1 MIIGLTGGIGSGKT
15 AVSDAFQDLG
25 ITIVDADLASRI
37 VVQKGKPSLKKI
49 AEHFGNDILNE
60 NSELDRAK
68 LREIIFNS
76 DEEKN
81 WLESLLHPAIANQI
95 KDELKASSSPYT
107 ILVSPL
113 LLETNQKE
121 YCNKV
126 LVVDVPVEL
135 QVERTLK
142 RDQVSE
148 GQVKSIIKA
157 QISRKNR
164 LEFADEVIVNDGS
177 LEELHSTVMKFHQKF
192 IAELK

>member
-76 DEEKN
+76 DEEKI

-164 LEFADEVIVNDGS
+164 LEFADEVIINDGS

>member
-95 KDELKASSSPYT
+95 QDELKASSSPYT

-121 YCNKV
+121 YC
-126 LVVDVPVEL
+126 L
-135 QVERTLK
+135 
-142 RDQVSE
+142 
-148 GQVKSIIKA
+148 
-157 QISRKNR
+157 
-164 LEFADEVIVNDGS
+164 S
-177 LEELHSTVMKFHQKF
+177 LIH
-192 IAELK
+192 I